1 MYNIK
6 GLLENKKKIIL
17 FLSLIVIGLTT
28 LGISLIP
35 TFNYKTGEN
44 LAERSDL
51 LIPMVYVG
59 IYSIFALIII
69 GIIAALNVI
78 SKKVYVVKRIDD
90 SIKNIKKG
98 RSMEST
104 GPKRNELLQSHFA
117 ERIRASGMN
126 TNRLKLFDRVTEDE
140 RNSIVRFRID
150 GALKNNSDLD

>member
-6 GLLENKKKIIL
+6 GLLENKKKLIL
-17 FLSLIVIGLTT
+17 FLTLIVIGLTT

-35 TFNYKTGEN
+35 TFSYKTGEDFS
-44 LAERSDL
+44 ERGDL
-51 LIPMVYVG
+51 IIPIVYVG
-59 IYSIFALIII
+59 IYVIFAVIVIVIIFT
-69 GIIAALNVI
+69 LSVI

-104 GPKRNELLQSHFA
+104 GPKRDELLQSHFA

-126 TNRLKLFDRVTEDE
+126 TNKLKLFDRVTDDE
-140 RNSIVRFRID
+140 RNSIVKFRID
-150 GALKNNSDLD
+150 RALKQPGDVD